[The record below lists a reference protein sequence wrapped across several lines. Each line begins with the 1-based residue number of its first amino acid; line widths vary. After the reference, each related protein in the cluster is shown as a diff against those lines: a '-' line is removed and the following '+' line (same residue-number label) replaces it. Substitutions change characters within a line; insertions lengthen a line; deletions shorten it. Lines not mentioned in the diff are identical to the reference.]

1 MNLFALIGRA
11 SSSSNLLG
19 AGLGLYTS
27 RVLLES
33 VSEAR
38 PPLWTFAVVLALLGA
53 GLFIARWA
61 RDRIDLRP
69 LAFLWAYILYPQIH
83 PGLAEVAAILSI
95 LAFAIVHLELKPS
108 QRLVDLALFS
118 VGATLYIHT
127 LSPTVL
133 PADSGEFQFV
143 PYILGIAHPPGY
155 PLYTM
160 LAKLFTFIPLG
171 EVAYRVNL
179 LSALIGALTL
189 VFVSRATRLASG
201 SALAGLIAALVL
213 GGSTTFW
220 AQATTANIRIFT
232 ALLGAT
238 ILYALIGYQR
248 QPSQRALVSCAAAL
262 GLGIGHHLSLLLMI
276 PPALAYLW
284 LVDRPLLVP
293 SRAWLR
299 PLGAL
304 ALSLAPLVYI
314 PLRAAS
320 APFGGEGL
328 LSSPSAL
335 LTHLLG
341 LGFQGDLFYFA
352 TTEFL
357 PMRLAILGNILEMQ
371 FGLPLLMAA
380 ALGILTMLRSDPR
393 LAMLLLGSFAL
404 IGLTSITYRAPQT
417 VEYLLPAYLP
427 VGMAIGYL
435 VAEWRRAFQD
445 AALRA
450 VGPAILSVLGIAL
463 FAQNYPSYL
472 TLSSDRSA
480 REYAERIFT
489 QAPPNSVVLS
499 NWHWATPMWYLQRVE
514 GRRPDLHI
522 VYVYPEGSTPIEESW
537 RRRLEENIARGPV
550 IATNDYPS
558 FAQLPY
564 RTRAV
569 GEAFLIYTEPSQEMP
584 SGFRSLD
591 AVFGDRIRL
600 IGYRLERER
609 GAPGEG
615 IELSLA
621 WQPATRLE
629 RDYSFFVHLVGK
641 GGQLLGQMDLTHPV
655 ARNYRPGEVL
665 VDSYRLP
672 LLPSVP
678 PGRYQLIAGTYFTD
692 AEGWHRLTTP
702 DGADSIRLGRIEV
715 LPASSSRISLHP
727 LRVPFANGLA
737 LVAVDFDNSVSGA
750 RRVYLHW
757 QVERPLADEL
767 QIALYAASG
776 GEVARV
782 PLQLGGAPVG
792 ARLLSALDLPH
803 QTWPLQLEL
812 RDKRDRRIPSLGPW
826 GLPLDLRVDLPSAH
840 GDGRYI
846 DLGGEMLLVGAE
858 VPSRPLRPG
867 QEVTIPLHFLAPR
880 PLTADYVISL
890 SLVDAEGRRWALA
903 DSPPAAGAIPTLK
916 WIRGTQVTDPH
927 ALAIPFDAPAG
938 ALQLHLLVY
947 DGFTLRALSIL
958 DERLARLG
966 ITVPLGQVNIAGP

>member
-1 MNLFALIGRA
+1 MNGFSLIRRGVTLN
-11 SSSSNLLG
+11 NLLG
-19 AGLGLYTS
+19 IGLGLYTS

-38 PPLWTFAVVLALLGA
+38 PALWTAAIVLTLVAA
-53 GLFIARWA
+53 GLLVARWA

-108 QRLVDLALFS
+108 PRLVDLALFS

-127 LSPTVL
+127 LSPTIL

-189 VFVSRATRLASG
+189 VFISRATRLATG

-232 ALLGAT
+232 ALLAAT
-238 ILYALIGYQR
+238 ILYALIEYRR
-248 QPSQRALVSCAAAL
+248 QPSQRALVFCAAAL

-304 ALSLAPLVYI
+304 ALSLAPLLYI
-314 PLRAAS
+314 PLRAGS

-328 LSSPSAL
+328 TSPGAL
-335 LTHLLG
+335 LAHLLG

-352 TTEFL
+352 TPELL
-357 PMRLAILGNILEMQ
+357 PLRLAILGSILEMQ
-371 FGLPLLMAA
+371 FGLPLLIAA
-380 ALGILTMLRSDPR
+380 ALGILVMLRNDPR
-393 LAMLLLGSFAL
+393 LATLLLSSFAL
-404 IGLTSITYRAPQT
+404 IALTALTYRAPQT

-427 VGMAIGYL
+427 IGMAIGYL
-435 VAEWRRAFQD
+435 VAQWRRAFQD

-450 VGPAILSVLGIAL
+450 VGPAILGVLGIAL

-537 RRRLEENIARGPV
+537 RRRLEENIDQGAV
-550 IATNDYPS
+550 IVTNDYPS

-600 IGYRLERER
+600 ISYRLERER
-609 GAPGEG
+609 AAPGED

-629 RDYSFFVHLVGK
+629 RDYSFFVHLVGE
-641 GGQLLGQMDLTHPV
+641 GGQLLGQMDLTHPA
-655 ARNYRPGEVL
+655 ARSYRPGEVL
-665 VDSYRLP
+665 VDEYTLP
-672 LLPSVP
+672 LLPMVP
-678 PGRYQLIAGTYFTD
+678 PGEYQLITGTYITD
-692 AEGWHRLTTP
+692 EIGWRRLTTR
-702 DGADSIRLGRIEV
+702 DGADSIGLGSIQV
-715 LPASSSRISLHP
+715 LPTSSSLLSLNP
-727 LRVPFANGLA
+727 LRVPFADGLT
-737 LVAVDFDNSVSGA
+737 LVGVDYDNSVSGT

-767 QIALYAASG
+767 HIALYASG
-776 GEVARV
+776 GEAAQA
-782 PLQLGGAPVG
+782 PLRLKAVPVG
-792 ARLLSALDLPH
+792 GRFLNALDLPRT
-803 QTWPLQLEL
+803 TWPLHLEL
-812 RDKRDRRIPSLGPW
+812 RDNGGRRIPSLGPW
-826 GLPLDLRVDLPSAH
+826 GLPLDLRVDLPSTH
-840 GDGRYI
+840 GDGLYV
-846 DLGGEMLLVGAE
+846 DLGGEMLLIGAE
-858 VPSRPLRPG
+858 VPSQPLRPG
-867 QEVTIPLHFLAPR
+867 QEVTIPLHFLALR

-890 SLVDAEGRRWALA
+890 SLVDADGRRWALA
-903 DSPPAAGAIPTLK
+903 DSPPATGAIPTLK

-938 ALQLHLLVY
+938 ALQLQLLVY
-947 DGFTLRALSIL
+947 DGFTLRPLSIL

-966 ITVPLGQVNIAGP
+966 ITVPLGQVRIAAP